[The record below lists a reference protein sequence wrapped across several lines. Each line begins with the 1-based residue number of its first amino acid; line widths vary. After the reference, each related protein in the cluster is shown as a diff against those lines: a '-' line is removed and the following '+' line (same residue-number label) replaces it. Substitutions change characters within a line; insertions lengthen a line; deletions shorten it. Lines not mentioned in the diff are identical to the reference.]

1 MASPLVLLLL
11 LALPLIEIAGFV
23 IVGSEIGVLAT
34 VALVIATTVLG
45 SVLLRIQGFG
55 ILTRIRETMETGG
68 EPGRDL
74 VHGFMVMLAGV
85 LLFLPGFFTDI
96 IGLVLFIPPI
106 RDLAWKF
113 LSKRI
118 TVVSVGGFSRRPAG
132 RPTIDLEEDEYSRR
146 RPDRNEGPFI
156 DMDPRDPRD

>member
-1 MASPLVLLLL
+1 MTAPFALIIF

-23 IVGSEIGVLAT
+23 VVGSEIGALAT
-34 VALVIATTVLG
+34 VGLVIATTILG

-55 ILTRIRETMETGG
+55 IMTRIRETMEKGG

-85 LLFLPGFFTDI
+85 LLFLPGFVTDA
-96 IGLVLFIPPI
+96 IGLVLFIPPV

-118 TVVSVGGFSRRPAG
+118 TVVNVGGFARRPGG
-132 RPTIDLEEDEYSRR
+132 RPTIDLDEDEFSRR
-146 RPDRNEGPFI
+146 NDNRRNGPFI
-156 DMDPRDPRD
+156 DMDPRD

>member
-1 MASPLVLLLL
+1 MASPLVLLFL

-23 IVGSEIGVLAT
+23 VVGSQIGVLAT
-34 VALVIATTVLG
+34 VALVIATTMLG

-55 ILTRIRETMETGG
+55 ILTRIRQTMENGG

-96 IGLVLFIPPI
+96 VGLILFIPPI

-113 LSKRI
+113 LSRRI
-118 TVVSVGGFSRRPAG
+118 TVINVGGFARRPGG
-132 RPTIDLEEDEYSRR
+132 RPTIDLEGDEYSRR
-146 RPDRNEGPFI
+146 GTDKPGGPFI
-156 DMDPRDPRD
+156 DMDPRD